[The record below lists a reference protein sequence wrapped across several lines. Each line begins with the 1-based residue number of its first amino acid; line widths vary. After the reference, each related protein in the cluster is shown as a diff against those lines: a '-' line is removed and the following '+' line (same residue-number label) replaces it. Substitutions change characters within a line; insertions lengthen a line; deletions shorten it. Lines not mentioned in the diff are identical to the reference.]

1 MTGADLAGTDEPEE
15 GLEDDIMFGD
25 FDFCVR
31 PKEEK
36 CILFKVLSFMRH
48 TDVTCLV
55 SSFGKGNS
63 ALCDTEPKIGRK
75 LGLRILCNGCDT
87 LIHLRGFWT

>member
-1 MTGADLAGTDEPEE
+1 
-15 GLEDDIMFGD
+15 MFGD

-75 LGLRILCNGCDT
+75 
-87 LIHLRGFWT
+87 

>member
-1 MTGADLAGTDEPEE
+1 MY
-15 GLEDDIMFGD
+15 F
-25 FDFCVR
+25 VQS
-31 PKEEK
+31 
-36 CILFKVLSFMRH
+36 LSFMRH

-75 LGLRILCNGCDT
+75 LGLRILCNGCAT
-87 LIHLRGFWT
+87 LIHFRGFWT